1 MDKEKYKV
9 IRKRFE
15 KFETII
21 NLDGPDGNANN
32 LIGLAIRIMRDS
44 RMTEEEIAPIVKE
57 MQSSDYKNLVMTFD
71 NYFKSSVVLE
81 TTNEELLS

>member
-1 MDKEKYKV
+1 M
-9 IRKRFE
+9 IRKRVE

-21 NLDGPDGNANN
+21 NLDGPDGNALN
-32 LIGLAIRIMRDS
+32 LIGLAVRIMRDS

-57 MQSSDYKNLVMTFD
+57 MRSGDYKHLVATFEK
-71 NYFKSSVVLE
+71 YFGSFVVLE

>member
-1 MDKEKYKV
+1 M

-44 RMTEEEIAPIVKE
+44 RMTEEEIAPIVEE
-57 MQSSDYKNLVMTFD
+57 MKSSDYKNLVMTFD
-71 NYFKSSVVLE
+71 SYFKGSVILE

>member
-1 MDKEKYKV
+1 M
-9 IRKRFE
+9 IRKRIE
-15 KFETII
+15 KFETVV

-44 RMTEEEIAPIVKE
+44 RMSEEEIAPIVKE
-57 MQSSDYKNLVMTFD
+57 MQSGDYKNLVMTFD